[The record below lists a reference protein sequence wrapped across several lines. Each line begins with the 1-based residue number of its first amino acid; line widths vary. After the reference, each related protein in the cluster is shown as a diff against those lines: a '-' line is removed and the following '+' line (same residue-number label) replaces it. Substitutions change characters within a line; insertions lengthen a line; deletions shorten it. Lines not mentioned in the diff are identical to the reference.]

1 MRLDRALAHL
11 ERYPFHMPGHKR
23 NPDFGLPGAEIDIT
37 EIDGYDDLHA
47 PTGVLARLQ
56 ADLAALYGAGA
67 SFLSVNGST
76 CCILATISAL
86 CKPGDAILIAR
97 NCHKA
102 VYNACF
108 LNRLQVHYV
117 EAEFDPTTSFYTR
130 VTQAALDEALA
141 AHPEVAAV
149 VVTSPTY
156 EGYISRLHCSVPLV
170 VDAAHGA
177 HLGLAPWLPGRME
190 GDAVICS
197 YHKTLP
203 ALTQT
208 AGVQVYDSSL
218 APKIKRYMDMY
229 ETSSP
234 SYVLMNSVAKMA
246 DLVADPAAFETLQAG
261 LQKLYKLPLQRLRLI
276 RADDPTK
283 INISTLHC
291 NIDGNALA
299 HRLRACG
306 IEPEM
311 SDRIH
316 VICMATVG
324 DTAAGFHL
332 LARTLTE
339 IDRTLSPGDWPV
351 APLPLPPRHLQ
362 SWQVPAGE
370 PLPYQQA
377 VGRIAC
383 ETVFAYPPGVPMI
396 VPGEEI
402 TAAFVQAIQAAKN
415 SGTVLH
421 GTAGGGAERICCCVL
436 TKD

>member
-86 CKPGDAILIAR
+86 CKPGDEILIAR

-117 EAEFDPTTSFYTR
+117 EAAFDPTTGFYTR

-246 DLVADPAAFETLQAG
+246 DLVADPAAFETLQGG
-261 LQKLYKLPLQRLRLI
+261 LQKLYKLPLQYLRLI

-299 HRLRACG
+299 HRLRARG

-324 DTAAGFHL
+324 DTAAGFDL
-332 LARTLTE
+332 LARALRE
-339 IDRTLSPGDWPV
+339 IDCSLEPGDWPV

-362 SWQVPAGE
+362 S
-370 PLPYQQA
+370 
-377 VGRIAC
+377 
-383 ETVFAYPPGVPMI
+383 
-396 VPGEEI
+396 
-402 TAAFVQAIQAAKN
+402 
-415 SGTVLH
+415 
-421 GTAGGGAERICCCVL
+421 
-436 TKD
+436 

>member
-86 CKPGDAILIAR
+86 CKPRDEILIAR

-117 EAEFDPTTSFYTR
+117 EAEFDPTTGFYTR

-170 VDAAHGA
+170 VDAAPRRPPWTGP
-177 HLGLAPWLPGRME
+177 LAARSYGGRR
-190 GDAVICS
+190 GDLLLS
-197 YHKTLP
+197 QDP
-203 ALTQT
+203 
-208 AGVQVYDSSL
+208 AGVDSN
-218 APKIKRYMDMY
+218 RRC
-229 ETSSP
+229 
-234 SYVLMNSVAKMA
+234 
-246 DLVADPAAFETLQAG
+246 AG
-261 LQKLYKLPLQRLRLI
+261 I
-276 RADDPTK
+276 
-283 INISTLHC
+283 
-291 NIDGNALA
+291 
-299 HRLRACG
+299 
-306 IEPEM
+306 
-311 SDRIH
+311 
-316 VICMATVG
+316 
-324 DTAAGFHL
+324 
-332 LARTLTE
+332 
-339 IDRTLSPGDWPV
+339 
-351 APLPLPPRHLQ
+351 
-362 SWQVPAGE
+362 
-370 PLPYQQA
+370 
-377 VGRIAC
+377 
-383 ETVFAYPPGVPMI
+383 
-396 VPGEEI
+396 
-402 TAAFVQAIQAAKN
+402 
-415 SGTVLH
+415 
-421 GTAGGGAERICCCVL
+421 
-436 TKD
+436 

>member
-1 MRLDRALAHL
+1 MRLDRALEHL

-23 NPDFGLPGAEIDIT
+23 NPAFGLTGSDIDIT

-56 ADLAALYGAGA
+56 EDIAALYGATA
-67 SFLSVNGST
+67 SYLSVNGST

-86 CKPGDAILIAR
+86 CRPGNEILIAR

-117 EAEFDPTTSFYTR
+117 EPEFDPATGFYTR
-130 VTQAALDEALA
+130 VSQAALEAALSA
-141 AHPEVAAV
+141 YPGVTAV

-156 EGYISRLHCSVPLV
+156 EGYISRLHCTVPLV

-208 AGVQVYDSSL
+208 AGVQVYDPTL

-246 DLVADPAAFETLQAG
+246 AVVADPAVFALLQAG
-261 LQKLYKLPLQRLRLI
+261 LKKLYELPLQHLRLI

-283 INISTLHC
+283 INISTQHC

-299 HRLRACG
+299 DRLRARG

-324 DTAAGFHL
+324 DTAAGFDL
-332 LARTLTE
+332 LAHALTE
-339 IDRTLSPGDWPV
+339 IDGTLAPGEWSA
-351 APLPLPPRHLQ
+351 APLPLPPQHRQ
-362 SWQVPAGE
+362 SWQVPPGE
-370 PLPYQQA
+370 PLPLPQA

-402 TAAFVQAIQAAKN
+402 TQAFVQAVQTAKN